1 MATFWHPGQLL
12 STSSAYWRGCALQS
26 SVRLKVYSA
35 IGEKHISGEELSEL
49 LGSDVAATILF
60 LDALSAMG
68 LLVKDGEKYRN
79 SPEANQFLV
88 ESSPNYMG
96 HIILHHHHLL
106 DGWAQLDQMVQT
118 GKPVNRRSYGEDVE
132 RESFIMGMFN
142 LAMQVA
148 PQVADQVDLSGKKR
162 LLDLGGGRGTYSIH
176 FCKANPELE
185 AVIFD
190 RPTTEPFARNTIA
203 QFELNERVDFMGG
216 NFLQDPISGGPYDVV
231 WISHILH
238 SNTPEQCRHIIKK
251 CVDSMSKGGMIL
263 IHDFILDDNKDGPE
277 FPALFSLNMLLGDTG
292 GRSYSREELFDMLKQ
307 AGVKRLERHSFKA
320 KNDSSILHGIVE

>member
-1 MATFWHPGQLL
+1 MAFFWHPGQLL
-12 STSSAYWRGCALQS
+12 STSSAYWRGCTLQS

-68 LLVKDGEKYRN
+68 LLVKDGGKYRN

-106 DGWAQLDQMVQT
+106 DGWAQLDQRVQT
-118 GKPVNRRSYGEDVE
+118 GKPVTRRSYGEDVE

-162 LLDLGGGRGTYSIH
+162 LLDLGGGPGTYSIH

-203 QFELNERVDFMGG
+203 QFELNERIGFMGG
-216 NFLQDPISGGPYDVV
+216 NFLQDPISGGSYDVV
-231 WISHILH
+231 WVSHILH

-292 GRSYSREELFDMLKQ
+292 GRSYSQEELFDMLKRS
-307 AGVKRLERHSFKA
+307 GVKRPERHSFKA
-320 KNDSSILHGIVE
+320 KNDSSIIYGIVE

>member
-1 MATFWHPGQLL
+1 MAFFWHPGQLL

-35 IGEKHISGEELSEL
+35 IAEKHISGEELSEL

-68 LLVKDGEKYRN
+68 LLVKDRGKYRN

-106 DGWAQLDQMVQT
+106 DGWAQLDQMVKT
-118 GKPVNRRSYGEDVE
+118 GKPVTRRSYGEDVE

-142 LAMQVA
+142 LATQVA

-162 LLDLGGGRGTYSIH
+162 LLDLGGGPGTYSIH

-203 QFELNERVDFMGG
+203 QFELNERIDFMAG
-216 NFLQDPISGGPYDVV
+216 NFLNDPISGGSYDVV

-238 SNTPEQCRHIIKK
+238 SNTPEQCHHIIKK
-251 CVDSMSKGGMIL
+251 CVDSLSKGGMIL

-292 GRSYSREELFDMLKQ
+292 GRSYSQEELFDMLKQ
-307 AGVKRLERHSFKA
+307 SGVKRPERHSFKA
-320 KNDSSILHGIVE
+320 KNDSSIIYGIVE

>member
-1 MATFWHPGQLL
+1 MAIFWHPGQLL

-35 IGEKHISGEELSEL
+35 IGEKHISGKELSEL
-49 LGSDVAATILF
+49 LGSDIAATILF

-68 LLVKDGEKYRN
+68 LLVKDGEKYQN
-79 SPEANQFLV
+79 SPEAKQFLV

-162 LLDLGGGRGTYSIH
+162 LLDLGGGPGTYSIH

-190 RPTTEPFARNTIA
+190 RPTTAPFARNTIA
-203 QFELNERVDFMGG
+203 QFELNERIDFMGG
-216 NFLQDPISGGPYDVV
+216 NFLQDPISGGPYDIV

-238 SNTPEQCRHIIKK
+238 SNTPEQCLHIIKK

-263 IHDFILDDNKDGPE
+263 IHDFVLDDNKDGPE

-292 GRSYSREELFDMLKQ
+292 GRSYSQEELFDMLKRS
-307 AGVKRLERHSFKA
+307 GVKCPERHSFKA
-320 KNDSSILHGIVE
+320 KNDSSIICGIVE

>member
-1 MATFWHPGQLL
+1 MAFFWHPGQLL

-35 IGEKHISGEELSEL
+35 IAEKHISGKELSEL

-68 LLVKDGEKYRN
+68 LLVKDRGKYRN

-106 DGWAQLDQMVQT
+106 DGWAQLDQMVKT
-118 GKPVNRRSYGEDVE
+118 GKPVTRRSYGEDVE

-162 LLDLGGGRGTYSIH
+162 LLDLGGGPGTYSIH

-203 QFELNERVDFMGG
+203 QFELNERIDFMAG
-216 NFLQDPISGGPYDVV
+216 NFLQDPISGGSYDVV

-238 SNTPEQCRHIIKK
+238 SNTPEQCHHIIKK
-251 CVDSMSKGGMIL
+251 CADSMGKGGIIL

-292 GRSYSREELFDMLKQ
+292 GRSYSQEELFDMLKQ
-307 AGVKRLERHSFKA
+307 SGVKRPERHSFKA
-320 KNDSSILHGIVE
+320 KNDSSIIYGIVE

>member
-1 MATFWHPGQLL
+1 MAFFWHPGQLL

-35 IGEKHISGEELSEL
+35 IAEKHISGEELSEL

-68 LLVKDGEKYRN
+68 LLVKDRGKYRN

-106 DGWAQLDQMVQT
+106 DGWAQLDQMVKT
-118 GKPVNRRSYGEDVE
+118 GKPVTRRSYGEDVE

-162 LLDLGGGRGTYSIH
+162 LLDLGGGPGTYSIH

-203 QFELNERVDFMGG
+203 QFELNERIDFMAG
-216 NFLQDPISGGPYDVV
+216 NFLQDPISGGSYDVV

-238 SNTPEQCRHIIKK
+238 SNTPEQCHHIIKK
-251 CVDSMSKGGMIL
+251 CADSLSKGGMIL

-292 GRSYSREELFDMLKQ
+292 GRSYSQEELFDMLKQ
-307 AGVKRLERHSFKA
+307 SGVKRPERHSFKA
-320 KNDSSILHGIVE
+320 KNDSSIIYGIVE